1 MKVIEK
7 MVEKVIMNV
16 MVKVSSVMRKM
27 WSLK

>member
-16 MVKVSSVMRKM
+16 MVKVRGVMRKM